1 MREITL
7 HTDSVEDTVFSEF
20 CQEIGVANIRQ
31 YEKGELNTMEE
42 RKQKILE
49 CQKQIS
55 MIMNNLEFERS
66 HDTQSR

>member
-49 CQKQIS
+49 FQKQIG

-66 HDTQSR
+66 NDTQSR